1 MNKYLWSLIFCIL
14 GNDGLFLVRQ
24 SETRRGEFVLTFA
37 CQGRTKHLRLTLNPD
52 GTIIRYSSTYLFSCK
67 KLKSNILVD
76 LLKIYNFI
84 LIGQC
89 HVQHLWF
96 SSIFDMLEHFRLQPI
111 PLESGG
117 TSEVRLANFV
127 VRQPSSV
134 SSNMLAATAFSH
146 GTSNSSQF
154 YV

>member
-1 MNKYLWSLIFCIL
+1 M
-14 GNDGLFLVRQ
+14 RQ

-67 KLKSNILVD
+67 KLKLNILVE
-76 LLKIYNFI
+76 LLKIFNFI

-146 GTSNSSQF
+146 GRSNFSQL
-154 YV
+154 YM